1 MGGGQRKRD
10 PDVGALRSPDP
21 GRTTPV
27 SVQPRTPDRG
37 CAERRGR
44 GSLTIRGSWRQ
55 RRPARSLPVGSAP
68 PPVPRWWPLR
78 PRGPARGAQAQRRP
92 TGASPRCFSELVV
105 SVHGHT
111 RAHTH
116 TDLYPQS
123 LSLALSLTDTRT
135 CSILTLTH
143 THTPSLTHPLHRR
156 KPEPEP
162 PSPLIIATHCFLG
175 LIVRSPDV
183 PGPEGSPGEPDGS
196 PGEPDGIPTL
206 EAQFRAGVD
215 RFYIWQRWLTP
226 PSQLPEL

>member
-1 MGGGQRKRD
+1 MAAAAARSVAPSRLCSASRSKMVAAPPQRPR
-10 PDVGALRSPDP
+10 PRRAGAK
-21 GRTTPV
+21 
-27 SVQPRTPDRG
+27 TPDWG
-37 CAERRGR
+37 LAALLLGTC
-44 GSLTIRGSWRQ
+44 SLRTWS
-55 RRPARSLPVGSAP
+55 
-68 PPVPRWWPLR
+68 
-78 PRGPARGAQAQRRP
+78 
-92 TGASPRCFSELVV
+92 
-105 SVHGHT
+105 HT

-116 TDLYPQS
+116 GLVSSVS
-123 LSLALSLTDTRT
+123 LSRSLSLTDTRT